1 MSFFDNL
8 KACLIPHVNK
18 IMYLYSRA
26 TIKKKLF
33 LFVVVYEMATVA
45 AITCMLHCLY
55 VIIILSPI
63 REIL

>member
-1 MSFFDNL
+1 
-8 KACLIPHVNK
+8 
-18 IMYLYSRA
+18 MYLYSRA